1 MHLLCNVS
9 PEPLPFLCDWN
20 FVSIKE
26 PQIPTSLSP
35 KPIMSLSCWK
45 HCTGS
50 ALPSH
55 ALKLKTDIFRAG
67 YWFSLQLPLSQLP
80 ILFSVCEPHST
91 SLSSQHVACSLS
103 SLWTYGFTV
112 PFALPHLSALS
123 MDVTFSKKLFLA
135 SYVWV
140 KCLYKLEMLLLTNIG
155 KTQIRVAYT
164 NRSLFFLHNKK
175 CECRHLPVWFRKCII
190 SGALYWW
197 V

>member
-1 MHLLCNVS
+1 MCCATYPRNPS
-9 PEPLPFLCDWN
+9 PSYVTETLYL
-20 FVSIKE
+20 SKE
-26 PQIPTSLSP
+26 PNFPPLCPP

-45 HCTGS
+45 HCSGS

-55 ALKLKTDIFRAG
+55 ALKLKTDIFRTG
-67 YWFSLQLPLSQLP
+67 YWFSLQLYLSQLP
-80 ILFSVCEPHST
+80 ILFSASF
-91 SLSSQHVACSLS
+91 SSPHVACSLS
-103 SLWTYGFTV
+103 SLGIYGFTV

-123 MDVTFSKKLFLA
+123 MDVTFSEKLFLA

-140 KCLYKLEMLLLTNIG
+140 KCLHKLEMLLLTKIG

-164 NRSLFFLHNKK
+164 NRNLFSLHNKK
-175 CECRHLPVWFRKCII
+175 CERRHLPVWFRTCIM

>member
-1 MHLLCNVS
+1 MWLKLCSYQRTPISHLSAPQANHVTLLLKTLQWLC
-9 PEPLPFLCDWN
+9 F
-20 FVSIKE
+20 
-26 PQIPTSLSP
+26 
-35 KPIMSLSCWK
+35 
-45 HCTGS
+45 
-50 ALPSH
+50 ALTC
-55 ALKLKTDIFRAG
+55 LKIEKLKTDILRTG

-80 ILFSVCEPHST
+80 ILFSVCEPRPT
-91 SLSSQHVACSLS
+91 SLSSPHVAWSLS
-103 SLWTYGFTV
+103 SLWIYEFTV
-112 PFALPHLSALS
+112 PFARPHLSALS

-140 KCLYKLEMLLLTNIG
+140 RCLYKLEMLLLTNIG